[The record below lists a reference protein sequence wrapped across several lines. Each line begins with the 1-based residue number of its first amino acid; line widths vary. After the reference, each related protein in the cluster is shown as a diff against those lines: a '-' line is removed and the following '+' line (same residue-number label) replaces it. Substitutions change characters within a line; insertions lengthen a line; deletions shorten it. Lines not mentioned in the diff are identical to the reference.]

1 MLKIEEELLKKFLE
15 DEIEFLIKQRNKLPK
30 YKYEGI
36 MYYQGKIDE
45 CEDIKRKLKL

>member
-1 MLKIEEELLKKFLE
+1 MLGIEKELLKKFLE

-30 YKYEGI
+30 YKYEDI

-45 CEDIKRKLKL
+45 CEDIKRKMKL